1 MTKRRVELPARARES
16 IDRAVDHVDR
26 RLSEADD
33 TAAAVGELLADLHGD
48 RAAYE
53 RYRNGES
60 LSPLARVRVA
70 SYDPRNVLV
79 ETERWAEQELS
90 ELREAKCL
98 QFLWRGFDLSPLSN
112 NVAFALPFRRT
123 LADHLFAEVG
133 EGVKLFGGIKIQCG
147 HNIEMGDDVVVHNDV
162 LLDDRG
168 WLTIGDRVSVAD
180 RSHIHSH
187 HHDLVDQADVTT
199 YRTVVEDD
207 ARLGYDAMVG
217 AGCRVGENA
226 MVGASAMVRGDVP
239 AHHVAVGQPAK
250 TIRVKPGWE
259 PVADEPGPLPDNR
272 EDRRLDREVSDG
284 VETVDEF
291 GRDLSP
297 PGDA

>member
-1 MTKRRVELPARARES
+1 MKRRVDLPAEARE
-16 IDRAVDHVDR
+16 AVDEAVAHVDR
-26 RLSEADD
+26 RLSSDEP
-33 TAAAVGELLADLHGD
+33 TPVVVREVLADLFGD
-48 RAAYE
+48 RAAHE
-53 RYRNGES
+53 RYRDGAS
-60 LSPLARVRVA
+60 VSPLARARLR

-79 ETERWAEQELS
+79 ETERWAEQDRDD
-90 ELREAKCL
+90 LREAKHL
-98 QFLWRGFDLSPLSN
+98 LVLWRGFDRSPLAT
-112 NVAFALPFRRT
+112 NVAFALPFRRM
-123 LADHLFAEVG
+123 LATHLFAEVG
-133 EGVKLFGGIKIQCG
+133 DDVKLFGGIKIQCG

-168 WLTIGDRVSVAD
+168 QLTIGDRVSIAD
-180 RSHIHSH
+180 RAHLHSH

-199 YRTVVEDD
+199 YRTVVDDD

-239 AHHVAVGQPAK
+239 DHHVAVGAPAK
-250 TIRVKPGWE
+250 TIRIKPGWE
-259 PVADEPGPLPDNR
+259 DVAPDPGPLPDNR
-272 EDRRLDREVSDG
+272 EDRRLDREIPDAVD
-284 VETVDEF
+284 TVTEF